1 MKEGGCIPREMR
13 FPSGPGIPPG
23 LSKLKDRGGRLCST
37 NEVNHL
43 LIWTPCKKGRL
54 ENVTITTEELCDPLQ
69 GSQGYICETMLKD
82 DSSMNGTMSGPSQ
95 WHRHWYQWPHLGL
108 DYHSWSIGAGLWES
122 GTGIPGTKGCWE

>member
-1 MKEGGCIPREMR
+1 MVSYVAANIDVMKWFWVKVIVQKVKLKEGGCIPREMR

-54 ENVTITTEELCDPLQ
+54 ENVTITRKSCVTHYKVPRDIYVRPC
-69 GSQGYICETMLKD
+69 
-82 DSSMNGTMSGPSQ
+82 
-95 WHRHWYQWPHLGL
+95 
-108 DYHSWSIGAGLWES
+108 
-122 GTGIPGTKGCWE
+122 